1 MSRIRQLR
9 IVPWFTVML
18 LFVAALA
25 DAATLAERAHAAML
39 RVDVRPEQQEQFEKI
54 MNDYYERGTAMIRRE
69 ANTSPELVDQRV
81 PRLMRTIAKDT
92 TSKMQKI
99 LDPKQMEAFQYALD
113 LENRRFMES
122 AGAKEP

>member
-1 MSRIRQLR
+1 MSRIRRLR
-9 IVPWFTVML
+9 IVPWFSVML

-39 RVDVRPEQQEQFEKI
+39 RVDVRPEQEEQFEKI

-69 ANTSPELVDQRV
+69 ANTSPEEVDQRV
-81 PRLMRTIAKDT
+81 PKLMRIIAKDT
-92 TSKMQKI
+92 TAKMQKI